1 MTAAATARLAAL
13 IQSTA
18 ESGSGDAWGVDMVD
32 AARRH
37 GVAPLLY
44 AAMRRRDLAA
54 TTEARD
60 ALARTAREEALLERV
75 QHDEL
80 VAVLESLA
88 DAGVRVVVFKGAA
101 LAHSAYDEPWHR
113 SRADTDLLVRREDA
127 ARAAAALE
135 RFGCRRVPRPSGEYV
150 THQFT
155 YASAHPG
162 SGALYDVHWKIA
174 DPQVFADVLTFDEI
188 AGRAQP
194 TAALNGALRPS
205 DADALVIA
213 CVHRVAHHYD
223 DDLLIRICDVD
234 RIARRLDG
242 AGWAHVVE
250 VARERRVRAV
260 CRRGIM
266 LAQTFLAAPVPE
278 SVVRALDGGADE
290 PSARYLEPGLR
301 KVDILL
307 SDLRALPNWR
317 ARICLIREHLFPP
330 GDFVQAGEPPRR
342 DIRLRFLYLRRILIG
357 IRRWW
362 RPLA

>member
-18 ESGSGDAWGVDMVD
+18 ESGSGDAWGVEMVD

-37 GVAPLLY
+37 AVAPLLY
-44 AAMRRRDLAA
+44 AAMRRCELAA
-54 TTEARD
+54 TPEARD

-80 VAVLESLA
+80 VAVLESFG
-88 DAGVRVVVFKGAA
+88 DAGVPVVVFKGAA

-113 SRADTDLLVRREDA
+113 PRADTDLLVRREDA

-135 RFGCRRVPRPSGEYV
+135 RLGCRRVPRPSGEYV

-155 YASAHPG
+155 YASGRAEV
-162 SGALYDVHWKIA
+162 GALYDVHWKIA

-188 AGRAQP
+188 AGRARP
-194 TAALNGALRPS
+194 TPALHGALRPC

-234 RIARRLDG
+234 RIARRLDE
-242 AGWAHVVE
+242 AGWAHLVE
-250 VARERRVRAV
+250 VARARRVRAV
-260 CRRGIM
+260 CRRGLM
-266 LAQTFLAAPVPE
+266 LARTLLATPVPDD
-278 SVVRALDGGADE
+278 VAGTLDGGDDE
-290 PSARYLEPGLR
+290 PSARYLDPGLR
-301 KVDILL
+301 KIDVLV
-307 SDLRALPNWR
+307 SDLRALPGWKS
-317 ARICLIREHLFPP
+317 RICLIREHLFPP
-330 GDFVQAGEPPRR
+330 RQFVEQGERPGWN
-342 DIRLRFLYLRRILIG
+342 IRLRFLYLRRIVIG